1 MEKMFGPMMQ
11 GFFNGMSA
19 ENKQKMKTCFETMSA
34 MCPCGK
40 MKDMSEEDKR
50 AMMEKIKSFCGSKV
64 GMMSSFVQCAGSP
77 K

>member
-1 MEKMFGPMMQ
+1 MEKMFGPMM
-11 GFFNGMSA
+11 GDFFNSMS
-19 ENKQKMKTCFETMSA
+19 EEDKQKMKVCFETMSA

-50 AMMEKIKSFCGSKV
+50 VMMEKIKSFCGGKM
-64 GMMSSFVQCAGSP
+64 GMMSSFVQRAGLS